1 MRTIFV
7 GLMMAGLLSV
17 SGQTKD
23 SAQKPAAVASSLP
36 TGAEKV
42 GQDQWKWKDPQGKT
56 WMYYRTA
63 FGYTRLEEVPDKES
77 ASPSGYRVVEVKS
90 AEVTFE
96 RATPFGKSRWSRPV
110 TDLNDDEKAALEA
123 FKKAAKPAG
132 SAK

>member
-7 GLMMAGLLSV
+7 GLIMAGLLSA
-17 SGQTKD
+17 SGQTK
-23 SAQKPAAVASSLP
+23 SAAQKPAAASSLP
-36 TGAEKV
+36 VGAEKV
-42 GQDQWKWKDPQGKT
+42 GEGKWKWKDPQGKA
-56 WMYYRTA
+56 WVYYSTP
-63 FGYTRLEEVPDKES
+63 FGYSRQEDVPEKAAAQD
-77 ASPSGYRVVEVKS
+77 SGMRVVEVKS